1 MAHLIDDDDFDDFL
15 AKVNEVDATIKGLN
29 AGTIQPDEIDDTEI
43 KLQEMEDKK
52 QRKKAAVKAKKQAE
66 VDKKKQEKAEKD
78 KYVEDNYEHLMEK
91 VDALKRE
98 RKLKEQARNR
108 FGKWREK
115 KSKTLVCD
123 YQGWDLWEPDE
134 EPDDD
139 IYKDMP
145 PPDTP
150 ELRAMEKDIV
160 ERGKRKKAR
169 EIQAEKDKEAGNRAF
184 KAQQYSEA
192 LRCYDNAIDN
202 AKCTR
207 VMYTNRAFAHIK
219 LGNWARAVEDCDRCL
234 YIGEHFEATERMPDG
249 PRDKTTAK
257 ALMRRSMAHSGRGDL
272 EGAAS
277 DLEEAQ
283 SICPKDETIKK
294 LLKRAQMELG
304 EQEKENEVTQ
314 LAEGGENGKQASG
327 AFKTIRECVQQLS
340 DKECAADEAPPLLKK
355 LGDALTSDE
364 LLVYARTAGALGAV
378 CGQCYTSAATDA
390 LKVLYQLVLNQR
402 SLEQLVARKGF
413 LSHLTDLVQPTQP
426 AELRE
431 QALSVL
437 AEGSRFERCRQEISE
452 QSLGA
457 QIAAACESV
466 LAPPTTSS
474 DADAA
479 AAAAAAVGA
488 DGGSGLHA
496 QQAYAATLLGNLA
509 TDAGFRN
516 LLHGRAES
524 LLEVLLAN
532 ALSPFV
538 DVAQKSASALTN
550 LANDAAWRGK
560 VGEKKRLGLLCK
572 VIQIDLSLAGKGGG
586 QLAEVVQ
593 SALGVLANCALEAP
607 VQELLVQDLKVVP
620 IMVALLKPPITD
632 SAKAAPLIAR
642 AIIVLSRCARQ
653 PGAPEL
659 LAGLG
664 AFEKV
669 LGCLPTYTKAAIAAE
684 EPAESEACRLVD
696 AAGRLLAVC
705 AMNCVEA
712 VERMAAVK
720 GGLKAVVGLLEVGSG
735 TTQANVSLC
744 IANMG
749 KVESTLRGFGKAG
762 AVPAL
767 INLAHRHELEQAR
780 QNAGIALARLSKEE
794 KNLEQLKELHGIE
807 IIHHYVKPLNM
818 QKKK

>member
-1 MAHLIDDDDFDDFL
+1 M
-15 AKVNEVDATIKGLN
+15 
-29 AGTIQPDEIDDTEI
+29 DDTEI
-43 KLQEMEDKK
+43 KLQEMEEKK
-52 QRKKAAVKAKKQAE
+52 RRKKAAAKAKQQAE
-66 VDKKKQEKAEKD
+66 VDKKKKEKEEKD
-78 KYVEDNYEHLMEK
+78 KYIEDNYDDLMEK
-91 VDALKRE
+91 VEKMKHE

-115 KSKTLVCD
+115 KSKTMVCD

-160 ERGKRKKAR
+160 ERGERKKAR
-169 EIQAEKDKEAGNRAF
+169 ELQAEKDKEAGNRAF

-192 LRCYDNAIDN
+192 LRNYDNAIDN
-202 AKCTR
+202 AKCNR

-219 LGNWARAVEDCDRCL
+219 LRNWARALEDCDRCL
-234 YIGEHFEATERMPDG
+234 YIGEHFEATERQPQG

-257 ALMRRSMAHSGRGDL
+257 ALLRRSMAHSGRGDL
-272 EGAAS
+272 EGAVS

-283 SICPKDETIKK
+283 LICPKDETIKK
-294 LLKRAQMELG
+294 LLKRAKMELG
-304 EQEKENEVTQ
+304 EQEKENEVSK
-314 LAEGGENGKQASG
+314 LAADGENGKRSGG
-327 AFKTIRECVQQLS
+327 AFKTIRECVQQLA
-340 DKECAADEAPPLLKK
+340 DKDCAADEASPLLKK
-355 LGDALTSDE
+355 LGGALTTDE
-364 LLVYARTAGALGAV
+364 LRVYARTAGAIAAV
-378 CGQCYTSAATDA
+378 CSHCYTSAATNA
-390 LKVLYQLVLNQR
+390 LSVLYQLVLNQR

-413 LSHLTDLVQPTQP
+413 LSHLTDLVQLSQP

-437 AEGSRFERCRQEISE
+437 AEGARYERCREEVSE

-457 QIAAACESV
+457 QIAAACQSV
-466 LAPPTTSS
+466 LAPPSTS
-474 DADAA
+474 DAEPAA
-479 AAAAAAVGA
+479 GAA
-488 DGGSGLHA
+488 GSGLHN

-509 TDAGFRN
+509 ADQSFRN
-516 LLHGRAES
+516 LLQGRAES

-532 ALSPFV
+532 ALSPFF

-550 LANDAAWRGK
+550 LANDAVWRAK

-572 VIQIDLSLAGKGGG
+572 VIQIDLSLASKGAGSGG

-593 SALGVLANCALEAP
+593 NALGVLANCALEASVQALL
-607 VQELLVQDLKVVP
+607 VQELKVLPV
-620 IMVALLKPPITD
+620 MVALLTPPIDD
-632 SAKAAPLIAR
+632 SSRAAPLIAR

-659 LAGLG
+659 LTGLG

-669 LGCLPTYTKAAIAAE
+669 LGFLPTYTKAAIAAE

-705 AMNCVEA
+705 AMNCTEA
-712 VERMAAVK
+712 TERMAAVR

-780 QNAGIALARLSKEE
+780 QNAGIALARLSKDE
-794 KNLEQLKELHGIE
+794 KNMEQLKELHGIE